1 VLLHSKLDWIDDPL
15 CQECIVCKK
24 PHPRLF
30 AQPRSDPVLN
40 GQYADCTG
48 GLRISADRMLC
59 GSCCGYMLENRNHS
73 IGARLLSLGIDN
85 GWTHKWHTKWQRG
98 HLTLSVQSR
107 RGMADIRDLSTVRL
121 KHTALWRLFIGLS
134 WCGCTAIK
142 VYLFVGTFLKIQSS
156 HSHWSRWNKSSTR
169 CQDCH
174 TSYVLGIV
182 KEKGGE
188 VLQITR
194 SNRISNE
201 RQRGSGLVAALQRTV
216 TKFLP
221 GLGRVAS
228 ITKDTASKR
237 CQEVE
242 E

>member
-1 VLLHSKLDWIDDPL
+1 MLLHSKLDWIDDPL
-15 CQECIVCKK
+15 CQECIVCYK

-142 VYLFVGTFLKIQSS
+142 VYLFVGNISKDTKLSQPLVTLEQVL
-156 HSHWSRWNKSSTR
+156 NK
-169 CQDCH
+169 
-174 TSYVLGIV
+174 V
-182 KEKGGE
+182 
-188 VLQITR
+188 
-194 SNRISNE
+194 
-201 RQRGSGLVAALQRTV
+201 SGLSHVIRAWYCQGKRGRSTANHTV
-216 TKFLP
+216 
-221 GLGRVAS
+221 
-228 ITKDTASKR
+228 
-237 CQEVE
+237 Q
-242 E
+242 